1 MISEIMKRIA
11 QTYAQYFNWRHQR
24 IGHLFQERFRSEPV
38 NDMEYFI
45 TLIRYIHQ
53 NPIAGGLSKTVTDYI
68 WSSWHEYISQSNI
81 CPNICNTSHVYKRI
95 SLDDLIEL
103 VNEPMQKALEIL
115 DINTVG
121 KRTDEEVRDFLSCNF
136 PQLPISNLTNVERYQ
151 QEQVILMAIEYGAE
165 LRQIVR
171 ITGIPYGIVRQIK

>member
-68 WSSWHEYISQSNI
+68 
-81 CPNICNTSHVYKRI
+81 
-95 SLDDLIEL
+95 
-103 VNEPMQKALEIL
+103 
-115 DINTVG
+115 
-121 KRTDEEVRDFLSCNF
+121 
-136 PQLPISNLTNVERYQ
+136 
-151 QEQVILMAIEYGAE
+151 
-165 LRQIVR
+165 
-171 ITGIPYGIVRQIK
+171 

>member
-1 MISEIMKRIA
+1 M
-11 QTYAQYFNWRHQR
+11 
-24 IGHLFQERFRSEPV
+24 
-38 NDMEYFI
+38 
-45 TLIRYIHQ
+45 
-53 NPIAGGLSKTVTDYI
+53 
-68 WSSWHEYISQSNI
+68 
-81 CPNICNTSHVYKRI
+81 
-95 SLDDLIEL
+95 
-103 VNEPMQKALEIL
+103 NEPMQKALEIL

-151 QEQVILMAIEYGAE
+151 QEQVILMAIEYGAG